1 MSRLY
6 LTDQKDEK
14 IHLKFLILASMIE
27 TRPEMIGIPPPPLSH
42 HQVFARFVDYDSLC
56 KKLKHCY
63 QPILP

>member
-27 TRPEMIGIPPPPLSH
+27 TRPEMIGIPPPFPIIKYLHVLSIMIH
-42 HQVFARFVDYDSLC
+42 YVRS
-56 KKLKHCY
+56 
-63 QPILP
+63 